1 MPRAALSVTPE
12 AELPIRTRPC
22 ASRSRKSSRSRL
34 RKGNIGQVTRA
45 DLGAAYAQT
54 AEKNRALD
62 VNGSRQELDTDV
74 INNAHSVDENP
85 RDEAQEPATDPADSG
100 SRASPPRDLLW
111 RGHTHDGLGPKSLK
125 LDDIGPRIASRI
137 NEIDCLADFAI
148 VIDADRGDDV
158 CPRGH
163 GALDGDLRL
172 KVRDFELEL

>member
-1 MPRAALSVTPE
+1 MRTQSTKILATKLKSPQQIQRTLVRVPLPLVT
-12 AELPIRTRPC
+12 C
-22 ASRSRKSSRSRL
+22 
-34 RKGNIGQVTRA
+34 
-45 DLGAAYAQT
+45 
-54 AEKNRALD
+54 
-62 VNGSRQELDTDV
+62 
-74 INNAHSVDENP
+74 
-85 RDEAQEPATDPADSG
+85 SG
-100 SRASPPRDLLW
+100 

-125 LDDIGPRIASRI
+125 LDDIGPRMASRI